1 MRMRIRDV
9 FAIASR
15 PVRTRIVSPIEPE
28 STRVRTRIVSVGLG
42 RVGGALR
49 IAMAQTDAI
58 TDLHDVHR
66 ALQVRGSGG
75 EGRAAQQTS

>member
-28 STRVRTRIVSVGLG
+28 STRVRIRIVSVGLG
-42 RVGGALR
+42 RGGGASR

-66 ALQVRGSGG
+66 ALQVRRRGG
-75 EGRAAQQTS
+75 DGRAAQQKS